1 MRSVSISDCTCRIW
15 AWKAFRMLN
24 KVRLLA
30 RRGLI
35 LERGLLASMKSPWQ
49 RCEYLPPVLPVPVFA
64 VGLEMPV
71 DNSNSH
77 RTLPCHRSPYIPPVL
92 RRCCLIPPSSSPFH
106 ICSRAAWFSHLVRSS
121 FLAPPLRT
129 CTDHLEH
136 TAAGLPSHSW
146 SFVVLRS

>member
-49 RCEYLPPVLPVPVFA
+49 RCEYLPPALPVPVFA

-77 RTLPCHRSPYIPPVL
+77 PSLSPLSIYTSRPSKMLPHPPIL
-92 RRCCLIPPSSSPFH
+92 LSLPHLQQSCLVFASCTFFLPSSP
-106 ICSRAAWFSHLVRSS
+106 AADLY
-121 FLAPPLRT
+121 
-129 CTDHLEH
+129 
-136 TAAGLPSHSW
+136 
-146 SFVVLRS
+146 